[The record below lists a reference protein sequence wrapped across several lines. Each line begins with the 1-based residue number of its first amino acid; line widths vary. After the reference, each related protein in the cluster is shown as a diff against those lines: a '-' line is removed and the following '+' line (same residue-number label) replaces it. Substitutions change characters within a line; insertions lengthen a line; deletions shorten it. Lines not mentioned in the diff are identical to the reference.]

1 MDKQGLT
8 TEPPRG
14 LALYVRKIT
23 KNRHKSPFR
32 FAKLCA
38 DHGLKWIAL
47 ATIWHDRKGGNR
59 EIVIN
64 SVSVVNEYSQALA
77 EAKVN
82 PHIWG
87 YPWHNRIKLF
97 VSQTAAYLNP
107 HIVGVL
113 LDPELGLKDHFTEAV
128 ELFKAIRA
136 LNPYL
141 LVGLTSYGL
150 PRGHRNFPFGA
161 FAEAGERGNVDVECD
176 YGSPQLYDLPEGRIL
191 EGLAD
196 YDRLGFDHIIPS
208 FGNYKHVKGE
218 DGKKRAISLTAAE
231 LERHLNHFVASSV
244 PIPGAIG
251 WAENFMNPSLWDV
264 LARWAVIFEQGG
276 TIQSAQ

>member
-1 MDKQGLT
+1 MNKQGLT
-8 TEPPRG
+8 TEPPKG
-14 LALYVRKIT
+14 LALYVRKIV
-23 KNRHKSPFR
+23 KSRHKSPAK
-32 FAKLCA
+32 FARLCA

-59 EIVIN
+59 ELTIN
-64 SVSVVNEYSQALA
+64 PVSVVKEYSQALA
-77 EAKVN
+77 EAGVN

-97 VSQTAAYLNP
+97 VEQTAAYLNP
-107 HIVGVL
+107 WIVGVL
-113 LDPELGLKDHFTEAV
+113 LDPELGLKDHLAEAIA
-128 ELFKAIRA
+128 LFKAIRA

-150 PRGHRNFPFGA
+150 PRGHRNFPFSA

-176 YGSPQLYDLPEGRIL
+176 YGSPQLYDLPVGRIL

-196 YDRLGFDHIIPS
+196 YDRLGFDHIVPS
-208 FGNYKHVKGE
+208 FGNYKNVMCV
-218 DGKKRAISLTAAE
+218 DGKKRAISLLADE
-231 LERHLNHFVASSV
+231 LDAHLNHFVESPV

-251 WAENFMNPSLWDV
+251 WAENFMNSSLWDV
-264 LARWAVIFEQGG
+264 LARWSEVFEHGG
-276 TIQSAQ
+276 TIQTS